1 MEPVTDVVVYLL
13 ATIGTIYL
21 ALTALVVTGD
31 SRRRRLQRE
40 RLEAQEWR
48 DIVDSMRRLEHQHP
62 DDAA

>member
-1 MEPVTDVVVYLL
+1 MEPVSDVVVYLL

-48 DIVDSMRRLEHQHP
+48 DIVDSMRRLEHQYP